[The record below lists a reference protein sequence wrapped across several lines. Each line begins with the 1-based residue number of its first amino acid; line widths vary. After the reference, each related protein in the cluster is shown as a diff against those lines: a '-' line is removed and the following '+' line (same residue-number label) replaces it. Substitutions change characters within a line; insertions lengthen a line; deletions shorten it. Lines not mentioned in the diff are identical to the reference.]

1 MEIYLKNGVNMRKKF
16 LSIFGLSYFVSVGY
30 MDPGNWATDLAAG
43 SQYGYKLIWVLV
55 MSNIIAIILQSL
67 TIYLTKYTNL
77 DLAELCKEKYS
88 KTIKYILWFLAQ
100 VAIVATDLAELLG
113 SAVALKLLFNI
124 PILIGV
130 IITVLDVFLI
140 MFLENKGFKYL
151 HAIIVT
157 LVLTITLC
165 FIVELI
171 MVGISVPEL
180 TQGLVPQIPDYNA
193 LLIAIGMI
201 GATIMP
207 HNLYMQSGMLKRYKQ
222 EINIKAEVRDLI
234 IALNGA
240 LIVNGAIL
248 ILAAQVF
255 NKSGYQDVASIE
267 QAYVLLSPL
276 VGLKASALLF
286 GFALLLSGQA
296 STITGTLAGQVVMEG
311 FLNVKIDPKKLRL
324 ITRLCA
330 IIPAMI
336 VIIIFGEK
344 EVDDL
349 LILSQ
354 VILSFQLP
362 FALIPLVMGIRDTK
376 LMQGFK
382 VKRWL
387 YIASICSIVVISGL
401 NILLVVETIMKL
413 TGNYVLTVG
422 GLFLLLYSL
431 VSLIRKYNLT

>member
-1 MEIYLKNGVNMRKKF
+1 MRKKF

-130 IITVLDVFLI
+130 VITVLDVFLI

-165 FIVELI
+165 FIIELV

-207 HNLYMQSGMLKRYKQ
+207 HNLYMQSGMLKRYKE
-222 EINIKAEVRDLI
+222 EINLKAEIRDLI

-311 FLNVKIDPKKLRL
+311 FLDVKIDPKKLRL

-330 IIPAMI
+330 IVPAMV
-336 VIIIFGEK
+336 VIMIFGEK
-344 EVDDL
+344 EVDNL

-362 FALIPLVMGIRDTK
+362 FALIPLVMGIRDTD

-387 YIASICSIVVISGL
+387 YIASIGSIIIISGL
-401 NILLVVETIMKL
+401 NILLVIETIMKL
-413 TGNYVLTVG
+413 TGNYVLTAG

-431 VSLIRKYNLT
+431 ISLIRKYELT

>member
-1 MEIYLKNGVNMRKKF
+1 MRKKF
-16 LSIFGLSYFVSVGY
+16 LSIFGLAYFVSVGY

-43 SQYGYKLIWVLV
+43 SQYGYRLIWVLV
-55 MSNIIAIILQSL
+55 MSNIIAILLQSL
-67 TIYLTKYTNL
+67 TIYLTKYSNL
-77 DLAELCKEKYS
+77 DLAELCREKYGKVI
-88 KTIKYILWFLAQ
+88 KTVLWILAQ
-100 VAIVATDLAELLG
+100 IAIIATDLAELLG

-124 PILIGV
+124 PILYGV
-130 IITVLDVFLI
+130 VITVLDVFLI

-165 FIVELI
+165 FVIELL
-171 MVGISVPEL
+171 MVGVNVPEL
-180 TQGLVPQIPDYNA
+180 TSGLVPSIPDYSA
-193 LLIAIGMI
+193 LFIAIGMI

-207 HNLYMQSGMLKRYKQ
+207 HNLYMQSGMLKRYKDDIDVRT
-222 EINIKAEVRDLI
+222 EIRDLI

-255 NKSGYQDVASIE
+255 NQSGYHEVASIE
-267 QAYVLLSPL
+267 EAYILLSPL

-311 FLNVKIDPKKLRL
+311 FLEIKVEPKKLRL

-330 IIPAMI
+330 VIPAMI
-336 VIIIFGEK
+336 VIMIFGEN
-344 EVDDL
+344 EVDNL

-376 LMQGFK
+376 LMNGFK
-382 VKRWL
+382 IKRWL
-387 YIASICSIVVISGL
+387 YIGSIISIIIISAL
-401 NILLVVETIMKL
+401 NILLVAETILNL
-413 TGNYVLTVG
+413 THNYVFALIG
-422 GLFLLLYSL
+422 LLLLIYSL
-431 VSLIRKYNLT
+431 ISLIRNYGKQLV

>member
-1 MEIYLKNGVNMRKKF
+1 MRKKF

-130 IITVLDVFLI
+130 LITVLDVFLI

-165 FIVELI
+165 FIVELV

-207 HNLYMQSGMLKRYKQ
+207 HNLYMQSGMLKRYKD
-222 EINIKAEVRDLI
+222 EINLKNEIRDLI

-311 FLNVKIDPKKLRL
+311 FLDVKIDPKKLRL

-336 VIIIFGEK
+336 VIMIFGEK

-362 FALIPLVMGIRDTK
+362 FALIPLVMGIRDTE

-401 NILLVVETIMKL
+401 NILLVIETIMKL

-431 VSLIRKYNLT
+431 VSLIRKYEIN

>member
-1 MEIYLKNGVNMRKKF
+1 MKKKF

-55 MSNIIAIILQSL
+55 MSNIIAILLQAL
-67 TIYLTKYTNL
+67 TIYLTKYSKL
-77 DLAELCKEKYS
+77 DLAELCREKYG
-88 KTIKYILWFLAQ
+88 KYTKYLLWFFAQ

-124 PILIGV
+124 PILLGV

-140 MFLENKGFKYL
+140 MYLENKGFKYL
-151 HAIIVT
+151 HAIIVV
-157 LVLTITLC
+157 LVLTITGC
-165 FIVELI
+165 FIAELI
-171 MVGISVPEL
+171 MVGVSWGEL
-180 TQGLVPQIPDYNA
+180 GAGLVPEIPDYSA

-207 HNLYMQSGMLKRYKQ
+207 HNLYMQSGILKRYKE
-222 EINIKAEVRDLI
+222 EIDIKSEIKDLV

-240 LIVNGAIL
+240 LIVNAAIV

-255 NKSGYQDVASIE
+255 NKSGHQDVASIE
-267 QAYVLLSPL
+267 TAYLLLQPL

-344 EVDDL
+344 EVDNL

-362 FALIPLVMGIRDTK
+362 FALIPLVMGIRDQD
-376 LMQGFK
+376 LMHGFK
-382 VKRWL
+382 IKKWM
-387 YIASICSIVVISGL
+387 YIGAIISIVIISGL
-401 NILLVVETIMKL
+401 NIILVIQTIYATTSDYIL
-413 TGNYVLTVG
+413 TLG
-422 GLFLLLYSL
+422 GLLILMYALI
-431 VSLIRKYNLT
+431 SLIKNYNNVQQVTE

>member
-1 MEIYLKNGVNMRKKF
+1 MRKKF

>member
-1 MEIYLKNGVNMRKKF
+1 MRKKF

-88 KTIKYILWFLAQ
+88 KTIKYVLWFLAQ

-165 FIVELI
+165 FIIELV

-207 HNLYMQSGMLKRYKQ
+207 HNLYMQSGMLKRYKD
-222 EINIKAEVRDLI
+222 EINLKAEIRDLI
-234 IALNGA
+234 VALNGA

-255 NKSGYQDVASIE
+255 NKSGYQEVASIE

-311 FLNVKIDPKKLRL
+311 FLDVKIDPKKLRL

-336 VIIIFGEK
+336 VIMIFGEK

-387 YIASICSIVVISGL
+387 YIASICSIIIISGL
-401 NILLVVETIMKL
+401 NILLVIETIMKL

-431 VSLIRKYNLT
+431 ISLIRKYDLT